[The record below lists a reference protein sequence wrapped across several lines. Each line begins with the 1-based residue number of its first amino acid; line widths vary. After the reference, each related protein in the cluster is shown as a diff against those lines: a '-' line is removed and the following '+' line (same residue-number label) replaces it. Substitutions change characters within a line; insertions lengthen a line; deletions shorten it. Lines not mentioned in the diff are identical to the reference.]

1 MTGDILLTPEGDFQ
15 IENGDFVIGDA
26 TLQHQ
31 QDILISHKGE
41 YKESPELG
49 IGILTEVNNENPRA
63 ILAQI
68 KRNFEYDGMTV
79 KTLKVSDNG
88 NLVIDAPYK

>member
-15 IENGDFVIGDA
+15 IENGDFVIGDG